1 MQPLPAFESV
11 FAKRLVA
18 PTFGDSQW
26 REPILL
32 WSVTRIFFKAKS
44 PDRTCNPSYWEKNQP
59 EQFRCVLCSKTIWWT
74 VYDLIFCCHHLRLF
88 NRTWFSLCVKKQY
101 ERNSSVVH
109 NVIFNLFSLNC
120 NIIVLARTFKC
131 SPCSFLILILI
142 GISSVEICKFRS
154 DFSSSYSS
162 EKMETVSVVIKK
174 EEETEDCRTY
184 VFHEESCAEIIKHER

>member
-1 MQPLPAFESV
+1 M
-11 FAKRLVA
+11 
-18 PTFGDSQW
+18 
-26 REPILL
+26 
-32 WSVTRIFFKAKS
+32 
-44 PDRTCNPSYWEKNQP
+44 CKN
-59 EQFRCVLCSKTIWWT
+59 
-74 VYDLIFCCHHLRLF
+74 
-88 NRTWFSLCVKKQY
+88 KQY
-101 ERNSSVVH
+101 ERNSSVVQ

>member
-88 NRTWFSLCVKKQY
+88 S
-101 ERNSSVVH
+101 
-109 NVIFNLFSLNC
+109 
-120 NIIVLARTFKC
+120 ARTFKC

-174 EEETEDCRTY
+174 EEETEDCITY